1 MESVPVD
8 AKKSEEPQAKE
19 PVVVEPGPMPIRRV
33 LILADDY
40 RKLLE
45 SKIRKDKKGKNR
57 KCTNA
62 DLLVV
67 DEKIKLF
74 SFDPDRYARARVE
87 AALMQFQDMI
97 TDREE
102 EMARKNLQAAGQLS
116 PDEKGKEET
125 PKQGPGYSV
134 AVLSEEEA
142 KKDVPSLSDVLP
154 EIFAQTQNVLRVA
167 SGQPIVEEKGLAAS
181 VDGNQ

>member
-45 SKIRKDKKGKNR
+45 SKIRNDKKGKNR
-57 KCTNA
+57 KCTKE

-74 SFDPDRYARARVE
+74 SFDPDRYARAKVE

-102 EMARKNLQAAGQLS
+102 EMARKKLEEAGQLPPS
-116 PDEKGKEET
+116 EEKAKEEVKET
-125 PKQGPGYSV
+125 
-134 AVLSEEEA
+134 
-142 KKDVPSLSDVLP
+142 
-154 EIFAQTQNVLRVA
+154 
-167 SGQPIVEEKGLAAS
+167 GLAAS
-181 VDGNQ
+181 VDGTQ

>member
-1 MESVPVD
+1 MESVPAEVE
-8 AKKSEEPQAKE
+8 KSGPPKE
-19 PVVVEPGPMPIRRV
+19 PVVVEPGPMPIRRC

-45 SKIRKDKKGKNR
+45 SKIRRNKKGKNR
-57 KCTNA
+57 KCTKE
-62 DLLVV
+62 DLLAV

-74 SFDPDRYARARVE
+74 SFDPDRYARAKVE

-102 EMARKNLQAAGQLS
+102 EMARRNLEKAGEI
-116 PDEKGKEET
+116 PAEEKGKE
-125 PKQGPGYSV
+125 
-134 AVLSEEEA
+134 
-142 KKDVPSLSDVLP
+142 DVPSLSDVLP
-154 EIFAQTQNVLRVA
+154 EIFAETHNVLRKA

-181 VDGNQ
+181 VDGTQ

>member
-57 KCTNA
+57 KCTKE

-74 SFDPDRYARARVE
+74 SFDPDRYARDRVE
-87 AALMQFQDMI
+87 RALMQFQDMI

-102 EMARKNLQAAGQLS
+102 EMARKKLEEAGQIPAS
-116 PDEKGKEET
+116 EEKAKEEV
-125 PKQGPGYSV
+125 KEV
-134 AVLSEEEA
+134 
-142 KKDVPSLSDVLP
+142 
-154 EIFAQTQNVLRVA
+154 
-167 SGQPIVEEKGLAAS
+167 GLAAS
-181 VDGNQ
+181 VDGTQ